1 MNRKLLKE
9 ITPDELKQIQLRI
22 LDYVDAFCKKH
33 NIMYSLACGTLL
45 GAIRHKG
52 FIPWDDDIDIQ
63 MLRPDYEKFIG
74 LIRKDN
80 NPLYTI
86 KTFDDNLEIS
96 FAKVIAT
103 DTILVETYSRSTFGV
118 YIDVF
123 PIDGVRN
130 EEDFKKRHKQVM
142 QQYYKYGIIKADISS
157 QEKIKSRIKLTIL
170 KFLYSQFTPKKIIKK
185 INNIAQKEKVDKCD
199 YLFEMAAGRTYRAPF
214 SKKAFSSVL
223 RVPFEDKYYP
233 VLVGY
238 DEYLKACYGEN
249 YMQIPPKEKQ
259 ISHHDF
265 KAYWKE

>member
-63 MLRPDYEKFIG
+63 MLRPDYERFIQ
-74 LIRKDN
+74 LFRKEN
-80 NPLYTI
+80 SKLYSI
-86 KTFDDNLEIS
+86 KTLDDKLEIPY
-96 FAKVIAT
+96 AKVIDEST
-103 DTILVETYSRSTFGV
+103 TLIEGSILSGV
-118 YIDVF
+118 FIDVF
-123 PIDGVRN
+123 PIDGVKN
-130 EEDFKKRHKQVM
+130 EEDFKERHAEVM
-142 QQYYKYGIIKADISS
+142 QQYYKHYIIKSKFSS
-157 QEKIKSRIKLTIL
+157 RKVIKEKIKLAIL
-170 KFLYSQFTPKKIIKK
+170 KVLYSQNTPERIIKK
-185 INNIAQKEKVDKCD
+185 INDIAQKEEVNECN

-214 SKKAFSSVL
+214 SKKAFSSVI
-223 RVPFEDKYYP
+223 RVAFEDKYYP
-233 VLVGY
+233 ALVGY